1 MVKAIENIFMSQIYW
16 FLNIHN
22 DLVSVLYHLYA
33 INMRYKTVLSF
44 KRQGGLTG
52 SELDIYWASV
62 SGW

>member
-16 FLNIHN
+16 FLNTHN
-22 DLVSVLYHLYA
+22 NLVSVLYHLYA
-33 INMRYKTVLSF
+33 INMRHKTVLAF